1 MVKRCYRNVNM
12 LIKTT
17 NCAIFGDMSN
27 FRVRL
32 ILILMLATIASL
44 FVTQAYWFK
53 KSFDLEER
61 QMDEKINIALRNVAH
76 QLLLLDSNFVT
87 RIAPV
92 EQVASNEYYVPTHC
106 YFSLITLDSLLR
118 DEFSIRGIDVD
129 YDYSIV
135 SSEIKEVLLGNTVFN
150 TTNQQLAIDTTI
162 ACANRVDNKADVDF
176 KIRVNNKTTYL
187 LGAMGIWMYS
197 TLSLLI
203 VLLVFTIV
211 MVFILRGKKLNTL
224 KKDFINNMT
233 HELKTPIANIAV
245 ASDAIRNRAM
255 NEQKMAQYADIIHKE
270 NDRLHHLV
278 DRVLEISTI
287 EKSTDTFIMELVDVN
302 EVIMTVVGSFQ
313 PLIQKK
319 AGWINTNLSG
329 DEAKVYADKI
339 HLSNVV
345 YNLIENAIK
354 YSKNAPDINVTTINE
369 KSTLRLE
376 ISDKGIGM
384 SKESQER
391 IFEKFYRAE
400 TGNVHNTKGFGL
412 GLSYVKM
419 IVEQHQG
426 KIKFSSVLGQGSTFN
441 ITLPIH

>member
-1 MVKRCYRNVNM
+1 M
-12 LIKTT
+12 L
-17 NCAIFGDMSN
+17 
-27 FRVRL
+27 V
-32 ILILMLATIASL
+32 TIASL

-61 QMDEKINIALRNVAH
+61 QFDEKINIALRNVAH
-76 QLLLLDSNFVT
+76 KILVLDSNYVA
-87 RIAPV
+87 RIDPI
-92 EQVASNEYYVPTHC
+92 EKVASNEYYVQTNC
-106 YFSLITLDSLLR
+106 YFSLITLDSLLK
-118 DEFSIRGIDVD
+118 DEFLIRNIDVN

-135 SSEIKEVLLGNTVFN
+135 SSDIKEVVLGNTVFN
-150 TTNQQLAIDTTI
+150 TTNQQLTRDSII
-162 ACANRVDNKADVDF
+162 ACSTRWDNNVDLDF
-176 KIRVNNKTTYL
+176 RIRINNKTTYL
-187 LGAMGIWMYS
+187 LGTMGIWMYS
-197 TLSLLI
+197 SLSLLI

-211 MVFILRGKKLNTL
+211 FVFILRGKKLNAL

-245 ASDAIRNRAM
+245 ASDAIRNRVM
-255 NEQKMAQYADIIHKE
+255 NEQKMEQYADIIHKE
-270 NDRLHHLV
+270 NDRLHNLV

-287 EKSTDTFIMELVDVN
+287 EKSTDTFTMELVDVN
-302 EVIMTVVGSFQ
+302 EVIMSVVDNFE
-313 PLIQKK
+313 PLIQDKK
-319 AGWINTNLSG
+319 GFLKTSLS
-329 DEAKVYADKI
+329 ESNATIYADKI
-339 HLSNVV
+339 HFSNVV

-354 YSKNAPDINVTTINE
+354 YSKNAPDIKVTTINE

-384 SKESQER
+384 SKENQER

-441 ITLPIH
+441 IILPIH